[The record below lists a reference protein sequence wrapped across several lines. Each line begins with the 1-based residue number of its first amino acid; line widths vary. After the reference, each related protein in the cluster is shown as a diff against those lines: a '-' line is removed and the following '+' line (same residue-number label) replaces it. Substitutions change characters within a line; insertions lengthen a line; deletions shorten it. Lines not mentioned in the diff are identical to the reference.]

1 MKIDLLGVNINSDSK
16 IEILQELRAKLNSRK
31 SIFIVTPYS
40 EMIVRAQNDPEFR
53 EILNSAAFALPDGV
67 GILWSANYLK
77 RKNFLASLFA
87 IIFDPKK
94 IRDPIPEKI
103 SGSDFIWDLARLAGE
118 KNYSIF
124 LLGGYDDTPKLAAK
138 KLQEKFPNL
147 KIAGFS
153 SPAHDDE
160 IGDREIGQINTARA
174 DFLFVALGPIR
185 QEKWIAKNLPKLS
198 VKLVMG
204 VGGTLDYLASKR
216 TLAPQIWRKGG
227 LEWLWRLLTQPWRFW
242 RISRGVLGLI
252 YYTLQGKKS
261 G

>member
-1 MKIDLLGVNINSDSK
+1 MKIDILGVKVNADT
-16 IEILQELRAKLNSRK
+16 K
-31 SIFIVTPYS
+31 SAVLFSIKKFLGENQKIFIVTPYS

-124 LLGGYDDTPKLAAK
+124 LLGGYDDTP
-138 KLQEKFPNL
+138 
-147 KIAGFS
+147 
-153 SPAHDDE
+153 
-160 IGDREIGQINTARA
+160 
-174 DFLFVALGPIR
+174 
-185 QEKWIAKNLPKLS
+185 
-198 VKLVMG
+198 
-204 VGGTLDYLASKR
+204 
-216 TLAPQIWRKGG
+216 
-227 LEWLWRLLTQPWRFW
+227 
-242 RISRGVLGLI
+242 
-252 YYTLQGKKS
+252 
-261 G
+261 